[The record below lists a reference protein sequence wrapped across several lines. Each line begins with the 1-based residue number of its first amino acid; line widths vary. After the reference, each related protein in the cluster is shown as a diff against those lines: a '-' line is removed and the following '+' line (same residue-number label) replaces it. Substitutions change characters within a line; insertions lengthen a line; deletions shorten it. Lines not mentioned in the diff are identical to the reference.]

1 MTPELSLWFGV
12 SDFNDWKWARTL
24 QNCCKLHLLRIQ
36 HLKMIRFRPERLSLM
51 DKTDS
56 FASIRGEGLKWKKN
70 IEMQSM
76 KSFEHRSSL
85 LHGIR
90 PFIYRSYQLRSL
102 LVPFL
107 YFNWLFVYQGSSF
120 FSSWNNH
127 NYNFIYFLTWY
138 FYRNRSLNL
147 LVDLSYEITGGR
159 IHTSDF
165 LTRLFF

>member
-1 MTPELSLWFGV
+1 MIGNEQGLYKTVE
-12 SDFNDWKWARTL
+12 NYT
-24 QNCCKLHLLRIQ
+24 CCG
-36 HLKMIRFRPERLSLM
+36 FS
-51 DKTDS
+51 T
-56 FASIRGEGLKWKKN
+56 LKWFDLDLNAYRWWIKQTHSPLFAVRDWNEKN

-138 FYRNRSLNL
+138 FYKNRSLNL

-165 LTRLFF
+165 LTKQFF